1 MPQHR
6 EVERRSVSC
15 GIANGLPIAEGRAHS
30 DYVSRQDGRRM
41 LVVQR
46 RSGESLRINGPVE
59 VVILETHLNR
69 VKLAIECLSNDGAKS

>member
-1 MPQHR
+1 
-6 EVERRSVSC
+6 
-15 GIANGLPIAEGRAHS
+15 
-30 DYVSRQDGRRM
+30 M